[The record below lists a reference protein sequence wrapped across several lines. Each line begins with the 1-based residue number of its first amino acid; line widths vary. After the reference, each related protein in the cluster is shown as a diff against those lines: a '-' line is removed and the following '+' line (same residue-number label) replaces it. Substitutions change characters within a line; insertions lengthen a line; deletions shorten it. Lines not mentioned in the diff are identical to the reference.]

1 MAMTAIDMAVS
12 KDRIRAYCTE
22 KYVEPAR
29 HRGDSHVTI
38 RSSDVLEAFGLEPG
52 NRIVCDAL
60 WSVDFELANNL
71 FRISNS
77 CIQHHEGSVL
87 VYKVL
92 TVSAE

>member
-1 MAMTAIDMAVS
+1 MAVS
-12 KDRIRAYCTE
+12 KNKIRAYCAE

-38 RSSDVLEAFGLEPG
+38 RSSDVLEALGLEPG

-60 WSVDFELANNL
+60 WSVEFELANNL

-77 CIQHHEGSVL
+77 CQPHNETSVM

-92 TVSAE
+92 NVSAEK

>member
-1 MAMTAIDMAVS
+1 MAVS
-12 KDRIRAYCTE
+12 KDRIRAYCAK

-29 HRGDSHVTI
+29 FRGDSHVTI
-38 RSSDVLEAFGLEPG
+38 RSSDVLEAFGLEHN

-77 CIQHHEGSVL
+77 CQQNNEAPVM

-92 TVSAE
+92 NLSAEE